1 MSDRTG
7 IFAGDD
13 PFQIAKRWLDEA
25 TVSELNDPTAS
36 TLATVDDRGMP
47 NIRVVLLKAIE
58 HNGFVFFTN
67 YSSRKGREIAS
78 SGKAAINFHW
88 KSLGRQIRVR
98 GAIAK
103 VSTTV
108 SDEYYQSRPLGSR
121 IGAWASQQSEPL
133 DAKATLV
140 RLVRDAEAKHGQDP
154 TRPPHWGGYRLT
166 PTEIE
171 FWAHGEHRLHDRFR
185 WQRADGAD
193 GWQIQRL
200 NP

>member
-1 MSDRTG
+1 
-7 IFAGDD
+7 
-13 PFQIAKRWLDEA
+13 
-25 TVSELNDPTAS
+25 
-36 TLATVDDRGMP
+36 MP

-67 YSSRKGREIAS
+67 YSSRKGQEIAS